1 MNQRGCASWLGYL
14 LLWIAL
20 STLAAFALWQAH
32 VAVLYVAALIIDNP
46 RLRPVG
52 WSTMS
57 LVGVSKLS
65 ILFWGSAWLMCTVY
79 LEQSLRNSVVAKRL
93 VRQSV
98 KYAIALLIF
107 WGVTWLVLWI

>member
-14 LLWIAL
+14 LLWVGL

-32 VAVLYVAALIIDNP
+32 VVLLYLAALIIDNP

-65 ILFWGSAWLMCTVY
+65 ILFWP
-79 LEQSLRNSVVAKRL
+79 QRL
-93 VRQSV
+93 
-98 KYAIALLIF
+98 AALIF
-107 WGVTWLVLWI
+107 AKSPSSWRLPK